1 MIVKMLTHIALYV
14 LYIVVLAHFENEVEF
29 EG

>member
-1 MIVKMLTHIALYV
+1 MIVKMLTHV
-14 LYIVVLAHFENEVEF
+14 HTCWFTIVVLAHFEKEVEF

>member
-1 MIVKMLTHIALYV
+1 MILKMVTHLHV
-14 LYIVVLAHFENEVEF
+14 GTHMVVLAHFEKEVEF

>member
-1 MIVKMLTHIALYV
+1 MFVKMLTQV
-14 LYIVVLAHFENEVEF
+14 LVDTHMVVLAHFEKEVEV